1 MPDYDFSF
9 TGLDVS
15 ASAEM
20 YLRPAETEARL
31 KFHRFLPLSI
41 YTQNGLNAL
50 FGL

>member
-1 MPDYDFSF
+1 MPDYDLSF
-9 TGLDVS
+9 TDVS

-50 FGL
+50 FRL